1 MFNTTIIDV
10 AIGIIFVYLL
20 LSLVSSAAHEMIEYW
35 LKKRSSDLERGVR
48 ELLTKEDGSDPGNLV
63 QKLYNHG
70 MVSSLFKGTYQD
82 SRINSALRFIRGT
95 RLPSYI
101 PSRNFALAL
110 MDLVLPG
117 TATQA
122 SGATNSTPPSQP
134 DVKLTAVP
142 GTPPAPTDVA
152 NPLNDL
158 RLAISNADVLAGNDR
173 VKTALISLVD
183 AAGNDVSK
191 ARENIETWFNN
202 GMDRVSGWYKR
213 RSQIFIFVIGL
224 VVTIGMNADS
234 VTIAKKLSSDRALRE
249 SLVAAA
255 DAYAKANA
263 ATSPTPSP
271 TPAAAAKP
279 TPPTSTATPNSTA
292 TPKPTPIP
300 TPKTAATAATTPTS
314 PPDPCSQEAC
324 KDNPES
330 AQCKLKKSQCAIE
343 GLGLPIGW
351 DMPGQTR
358 PGESADEMRQRKWP
372 GLHPLTGAFWNDWYD
387 QFRIH
392 FLGWLLTALAI
403 SLGAPF
409 WFDMLNKIIVV
420 RSTVKP
426 KEKSPDEPSKD

>member
-20 LSLVSSAAHEMIEYW
+20 LSLVSSAAHEMIEYC
-35 LKKRSSDLERGVR
+35 LRKRSTDLERGVR
-48 ELLTKEDGSDPGNLV
+48 ELLTTEKGLDPKNLV

-82 SRINSALRFIRGT
+82 SRINSALRHIRGT

-122 SGATNSTPPSQP
+122 SGATNATPPPQP
-134 DVKLTAVP
+134 DVKLTTVP
-142 GTPPAPTDVA
+142 GPPLAPTEAA

-158 RLAISNADVLAGNDR
+158 RQAISTADVLAGNDR

-213 RSQIFIFVIGL
+213 RSQIFIFAIGL

-249 SLVAAA
+249 SMVAAA

-263 ATSPTPSP
+263 LASPTSSPTP
-271 TPAAAAKP
+271 TPDASSKL
-279 TPPTSTATPNSTA
+279 TPPTSTPTPRSNA

-300 TPKTAATAATTPTS
+300 TPSTTAAATPT
-314 PPDPCSQEAC
+314 PTPDPCSDEAC
-324 KDNPES
+324 KDPES
-330 AQCKLKKSQCAIE
+330 PKCKLKKSQCAIE

-351 DMPGQTR
+351 DMPGEVR
-358 PGESADEMRQRKWP
+358 PGETADEMRQRAWP
-372 GLHPLTGAFWNDWYD
+372 GLHFWEGGFWSGWKE
-387 QFRIH
+387 QLRIH